1 MKRIALL
8 GFIVF
13 VLPILVVSCIN
24 KCDQNKKVGQWTYD
38 KMNIQ
43 VLDVFDYAPEITND
57 TIQTDSVYFR
67 VNLEQKF
74 AINSPYSNQSSYSAM
89 ACDPVFP
96 NPTNP
101 IKKLICGIGSF
112 SNLDTSISSSLIV
125 KIYEQIFNWQ
135 KDRDII
141 LRNVSSSN
149 NILLAKF
156 LNPHNSKPI
165 HIIMMAIKEN
175 GDTLKAV
182 SKEIVLK

>member
-8 GFIVF
+8 GFLVF

-67 VNLEQKF
+67 INLEQKF
-74 AINSPYSNQSSYSAM
+74 ATENLYYRQSGYSAM
-89 ACDPVFP
+89 ACEPLDPRP
-96 NPTNP
+96 ANP
-101 IKKLICGIGSF
+101 IKKLICGTGSF
-112 SNLDTSISSSLIV
+112 SNLDTAISSSLKI

-141 LRNVSSSN
+141 LRNVSSSR

-156 LNPHNSKPI
+156 SNPHNSKPI
-165 HIIMMAIKEN
+165 QIIMMAIKEN

>member
-1 MKRIALL
+1 MKRITLL

-67 VNLEQKF
+67 VNLEEKV

-101 IKKLICGIGSF
+101 IKKLICGTGSF
-112 SNLDTSISSSLIV
+112 SNLDTAISSSLKI

-141 LRNVSSSN
+141 LRNVSSSR

-156 LNPHNSKPI
+156 SNPHNSKPI
-165 HIIMMAIKEN
+165 QIIMMAIKEN
-175 GDTLKAV
+175 GDTLKTV